1 MNGSGK
7 SSLLRILA
15 GADKEF
21 DGRMHLVDGIRVGYL
36 EQEPKLDAG
45 PTVEE
50 NIRPALAHM
59 QDLLTEFEEA
69 RPHELSREKQ
79 ATLRLSN
86 WRTYKSHMSVG
97 SLKLRLFRLYGVVC
111 SL

>member
-21 DGRMHLVDGIRVGYL
+21 DGKLQLVDGIRVGYL
-36 EQEPKLDAG
+36 EQEPQLDAG

-50 NIRPALAHM
+50 NIRPALAHIQSLM
-59 QDLLTEFEEA
+59 TEFEEVPTA
-69 RPHELSREKQ
+69 DSIQ
-79 ATLRLSN
+79 SN
-86 WRTYKSHMSVG
+86 H
-97 SLKLRLFRLYGVVC
+97 L
-111 SL
+111 